1 MKIIETLVPFS
12 KKKGLS
18 IKFQLQSIHDDL
30 IQLSYEI
37 IGDSPL
43 FHSSNSKEKRQRELW
58 METCFELFLKSKDGH
73 YLEFNFTHDGRWNCY
88 EFASY
93 RSDLLEAK
101 IQGPVAFYWNGER
114 SFDTKINLSPY
125 NLDDFD
131 FFNATAVLSYDYNQE
146 FLALD
151 HPQER
156 PDFHDGSC
164 FKEL

>member
-12 KKKGLS
+12 KKEGLS
-18 IKFQLQSIHDDL
+18 IKFHLQSIHDDL
-30 IQLSYEI
+30 IQLSYEL

-43 FHSSNSKEKRQRELW
+43 FHTSNSKEKRQRELW
-58 METCFELFLKSKDGH
+58 KETCFELFLKAKDGH

-88 EFASY
+88 QFTSY
-93 RSDLLEAK
+93 RSELLEAQ
-101 IQGPVAFYWNGER
+101 IGGPVSSHWNKEKN
-114 SFDTKINLSPY
+114 FETKIHLSPFKLNEFY
-125 NLDDFD
+125 S
-131 FFNATAVLSYDYNQE
+131 FNATAVLCFENNQE

-156 PDFHDGSC
+156 PDFHDGNC